1 MPRFRNLEQNFLSRR
16 RFLKM
21 LGAGT
26 ACATIENTA
35 PLAPAAKIPAQSE
48 PAPDFEEIPPS
59 ASGISWVHTAGL
71 SSSMYLPETDGAG
84 CAFVDYDNDGR
95 LDLFVLQFAK
105 LDKSIWCGNKLTGE
119 RWYCRPTVYE
129 PMPNWLFHNNGDGTF
144 TDLSRE
150 SGITR
155 WPGKGWGVVAA
166 DINN

>member
-84 CAFVDYDNDGR
+84 RSEEHTSELQSPDHLVCR
-95 LDLFVLQFAK
+95 LLL
-105 LDKSIWCGNKLTGE
+105 
-119 RWYCRPTVYE
+119 
-129 PMPNWLFHNNGDGTF
+129 
-144 TDLSRE
+144 
-150 SGITR
+150 
-155 WPGKGWGVVAA
+155 
-166 DINN
+166 

>member
-84 CAFVDYDNDGR
+84 CAFVDYDNDGWMDIYLVNSGKCDFYTPPQDRKSTR
-95 LDLFVLQFAK
+95 LNSSHVAISYAVFCMK
-105 LDKSIWCGNKLTGE
+105 KKT
-119 RWYCRPTVYE
+119 
-129 PMPNWLFHNNGDGTF
+129 HNT
-144 TDLSRE
+144 
-150 SGITR
+150 
-155 WPGKGWGVVAA
+155 
-166 DINN
+166 